1 MRFGLVKVKC
11 NDHDWRFSPIVAIVV
26 VHTMEITKICIQG
39 NLQCQMTNKLINKSI
54 CIVIYLSHFPFKV
67 FLTYVQIQLRVLFI
81 HVSDTTP
88 HQTREKA
95 K

>member
-39 NLQCQMTNKLINKSI
+39 NLQCQNDKQTHKQINMHRD
-54 CIVIYLSHFPFKV
+54 LSFSFS
-67 FLTYVQIQLRVLFI
+67 F
-81 HVSDTTP
+81 
-88 HQTREKA
+88 
-95 K
+95 